1 MKKKLFL
8 LFTFL
13 ISFVM
18 FSNSVRAECKVLT
31 CVYPNGQWGQD
42 AVKIV
47 QNSNCTLEFY
57 SNALTI
63 DANDQ
68 KWKRI
73 DMEPNNINFNN
84 TIGVYANTKKEVDNS
99 RYWDSQNG
107 ILLAC
112 PNCLDYSGGKI
123 LAHDILNKK
132 GTACQA
138 AGWVSD
144 FVKLEK
150 QIDNE
155 AITEESIEKE
165 GEDKINDIISEG
177 KNYCRYYLYSDSTVT
192 TGTIDK
198 DKKIKIYYNDSELE
212 VETSYSKNQKPQLD
226 FKLEDFLKKGKG
238 ICPTSLYSQYT
249 VEEGESKITLKKE
262 LKTTRE
268 YVLEEGKYINESN
281 ATIYD
286 TDIEDPCQLIGDD
299 VLEFINDIMNIIRIG
314 VPILLL
320 VFGITDFF
328 RATFANSEDDIKKRR
343 DTFIK
348 RIIAAII
355 VFIIPIFVNL
365 VLKLGNTVW
374 SDIINRETCLDR
386 RE

>member
-1 MKKKLFL
+1 MKKKIFL

-18 FSNSVRAECKVLT
+18 FSSSVSADCKVLT

-42 AVKIV
+42 AVKII
-47 QNSNCTLEFY
+47 QNSNCSLEFY

-68 KWKRI
+68 KWERI
-73 DMEPNNINFNN
+73 NIESNNINFNN
-84 TIGVYANTKKEVDNS
+84 TVGIYANTRKKVDNS
-99 RYWDSQNG
+99 RYWDSQNE

-123 LAHDILNKK
+123 LTHDILNKK
-132 GTACQA
+132 GTGCQA
-138 AGWVSD
+138 TGWVSD

-165 GEDKINDIISEG
+165 EEDKINDIISQG
-177 KNYCRYYLYSDSTVT
+177 KNYCRYYLKGDSTVT
-192 TGTIDK
+192 TGTIDTK
-198 DKKIKIYYNDSELE
+198 TKIKIYYNDNELE
-212 VETSYSKNQKPQLD
+212 AETSYSKEPPLG
-226 FKLEDFLKKGKG
+226 FKLEDFLKKGNG
-238 ICPTSLYSQYT
+238 ICPMSLYSQYSPDM
-249 VEEGESKITLKKE
+249 GETNITLNKE
-262 LKTTRE
+262 LATTRE
-268 YVLEEGKYINESN
+268 YVLEERKYVKETNT
-281 ATIYD
+281 TIYD
-286 TDIEDPCQLIGDD
+286 TDIDDPCELIGDD
-299 VLEFINDIMNIIRIG
+299 VLEIINNIMNVIRIA

-328 RATFANSEDDIKKRR
+328 RATFTNSEDDIKKRR

-355 VFIIPIFVNL
+355 VFIVPIFVNL
-365 VLKLGNTVW
+365 VLKLANTVW
-374 SDIINRETCLDR
+374 SDVFNPETCLDR
-386 RE
+386 KE